1 MMIIIM
7 HLTLC
12 QFIIYE
18 SLHVTLM
25 SQPLLYFFSFSLV
38 EGIVNVSMLPMLP
51 MLIFFCGCN
60 LNSVH
65 RNLLGYLV
73 FCSVFQVIC

>member
-1 MMIIIM
+1 MHLIIIIIITNIVLIIIMMIIIM

-38 EGIVNVSMLPMLP
+38 EGIVNVSMLPCN
-51 MLIFFCGCN
+51 FF
-60 LNSVH
+60 LW
-65 RNLLGYLV
+65 L
-73 FCSVFQVIC
+73 